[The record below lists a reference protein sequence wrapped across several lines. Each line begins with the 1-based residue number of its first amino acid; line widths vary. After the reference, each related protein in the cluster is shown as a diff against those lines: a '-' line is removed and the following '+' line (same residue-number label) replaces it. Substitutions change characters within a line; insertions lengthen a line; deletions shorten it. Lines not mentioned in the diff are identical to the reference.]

1 MEFTL
6 SEAKVVEFGFDL
18 IIAIFRGVWRRGD
31 DEAAAEGEVVVV
43 FPAEGRL
50 IGSAVAVHNKNYK
63 LSRLM

>member
-1 MEFTL
+1 MF
-6 SEAKVVEFGFDL
+6 EAKVVEFRFDL
-18 IIAIFRGVWRRGD
+18 IIAIFRGVWRGGD

-50 IGSAVAVHNKNYK
+50 IGSAVAMHNKNYK